1 MFIFM
6 TAMFNLEK
14 YTDKFLKKDKNNQQL
29 RKYTIDP
36 SALGFNDI
44 DSKELQHQQY
54 LKLIEK
60 ARVCLRNQHHFWM
73 QKNGQDYRVTLIE
86 KEIKF
91 VIQLATQI
99 ENKVYPQHQIE
110 KLKEILSKYG
120 G

>member
-1 MFIFM
+1 
-6 TAMFNLEK
+6 
-14 YTDKFLKKDKNNQQL
+14 
-29 RKYTIDP
+29 
-36 SALGFNDI
+36 
-44 DSKELQHQQY
+44 
-54 LKLIEK
+54 
-60 ARVCLRNQHHFWM
+60 M

-91 VIQLATQI
+91 VIQLAIQI

>member
-1 MFIFM
+1 M
-6 TAMFNLEK
+6 TAMFNLKK

-36 SALGFNDI
+36 SALGFNDV

-60 ARVCLRNQHHFWM
+60 ARVCLRNQHHFWL

-110 KLKEILSKYG
+110 KLKEILSKYSG
-120 G
+120 

>member
-1 MFIFM
+1 M
-6 TAMFNLEK
+6 
-14 YTDKFLKKDKNNQQL
+14 
-29 RKYTIDP
+29 R
-36 SALGFNDI
+36 
-44 DSKELQHQQY
+44 
-54 LKLIEK
+54 
-60 ARVCLRNQHHFWM
+60 RHFWM